1 MITDRDY
8 IEIGDAPSQIAYDS
22 NHFDSPRLQMKIL
35 KILLQIVGFVV
46 LIGAVA
52 IGTLRIQR
60 SSADGATVVFPGGEM
75 IAGELHMGPEPDWSF
90 TDDIFTIELQLN
102 DPMSTRTIFILES
115 EGKIYVVSGY
125 MKSFL
130 GRIWKEW
137 AFDADEGNDEGVL
150 RVNNVRYPR
159 QLVRIKEGDVL
170 NGVAAKLLAKYSGV
184 PTPVSAEAIA
194 TARADI
200 EDGNS
205 WIFELTPR

>member
-1 MITDRDY
+1 
-8 IEIGDAPSQIAYDS
+8 
-22 NHFDSPRLQMKIL
+22 MKIL
-35 KILLQIVGFVV
+35 KIVLQMVGFVV
-46 LIGAVA
+46 LIGAVT

-75 IAGELHMGPEPDWSF
+75 VAGELHTGAEPNWSF

-102 DPMSTRTIFILES
+102 DPMATRRIFILES
-115 EGKIYVVSGY
+115 EGRIYVVSGY

-130 GRIWKEW
+130 GKIWKEW

-159 QLVRIKEGDVL
+159 QLVRIEEGDVL
-170 NGVAAKLLAKYSGV
+170 NGVAAKLLAKHSGV

>member
-1 MITDRDY
+1 
-8 IEIGDAPSQIAYDS
+8 
-22 NHFDSPRLQMKIL
+22 MKIL
-35 KILLQIVGFVV
+35 KIVLQAFGFVV

-75 IAGELHMGPEPDWSF
+75 VAGELHTGAEPDWSF

-102 DPMSTRTIFILES
+102 DPMATRTIFILES

-137 AFDADEGNDEGVL
+137 AFDADEGVL

-159 QLVRIKEGDVL
+159 QLIRIEEGDVL

>member
-1 MITDRDY
+1 
-8 IEIGDAPSQIAYDS
+8 
-22 NHFDSPRLQMKIL
+22 MKIL
-35 KILLQIVGFVV
+35 KIALQMLGFVV
-46 LIGAVA
+46 LIGAVT

-60 SSADGATVVFPGGEM
+60 SGGDGATVVFPGGEM
-75 IAGELHMGPEPDWSF
+75 VAGELNTGPEPDWSF

-102 DPMSTRTIFILES
+102 DPMATRRIFIIES

-130 GRIWKEW
+130 GKIWKEW
-137 AFDADEGNDEGVL
+137 AFDADAGNDEGVL

-159 QLVRIKEGDVL
+159 KLVRIEEGDVL

-184 PTPVSAEAIA
+184 PTPVSADAIA
-194 TARADI
+194 TARTDI

-205 WIFELTPR
+205 WIFELAPR

>member
-1 MITDRDY
+1 
-8 IEIGDAPSQIAYDS
+8 
-22 NHFDSPRLQMKIL
+22 MKIF
-35 KILLQIVGFVV
+35 KIALQVVGFVV

-75 IAGELHMGPEPDWSF
+75 IAGEIHTGPEPDWSF
-90 TDDIFTIELQLN
+90 TDDVFTIELQLN
-102 DPMSTRTIFILES
+102 DPMATRRIFILES

-125 MKSFL
+125 MKSTL
-130 GRIWKEW
+130 GKIWKEW
-137 AFDADEGNDEGVL
+137 AFDADEGNNEGVL

-159 QLVRIKEGDVL
+159 QLVRIKKGDVL
-170 NGVAAKLLAKYSGV
+170 NGVSAKLLAKYSGV
-184 PTPVSAEAIA
+184 PTPVPAEAIA

-205 WIFELTPR
+205 WIFELIPR

>member
-1 MITDRDY
+1 
-8 IEIGDAPSQIAYDS
+8 
-22 NHFDSPRLQMKIL
+22 MKIL
-35 KILLQIVGFVV
+35 KIMLQMVGFVV
-46 LIGAVA
+46 LIGAVT

-75 IAGELHMGPEPDWSF
+75 IAGELHTGAEPDWSF

-102 DPMSTRTIFILES
+102 DPMATRTIFILES

-137 AFDADEGNDEGVL
+137 AFEADEGNDEGVL

-205 WIFELTPR
+205 WIFELAPR

>member
-1 MITDRDY
+1 
-8 IEIGDAPSQIAYDS
+8 
-22 NHFDSPRLQMKIL
+22 MKIL
-35 KILLQIVGFVV
+35 KIVLQVVGFVV
-46 LIGAVA
+46 LIGAVS

-75 IAGELHMGPEPDWSF
+75 LAGELHTGPEPDWSF

-102 DPMSTRTIFILES
+102 DPMATRRIFIMEA

-130 GRIWKEW
+130 GKIWKEW
-137 AFDADEGNDEGVL
+137 AFDADEGNDQGVL

-159 QLVRIKEGDVL
+159 QLVRVKEGDVL
-170 NGVAAKLLAKYSGV
+170 NGVSAKLAAKYGGA
-184 PTPVSAEAIA
+184 PTPVSDEAIA
-194 TARADI
+194 TTRANI

-205 WIFELTPR
+205 WVFELVPR

>member
-1 MITDRDY
+1 
-8 IEIGDAPSQIAYDS
+8 
-22 NHFDSPRLQMKIL
+22 MKIL
-35 KILLQIVGFVV
+35 KIALQMIGFVV
-46 LIGAVA
+46 LIGAVT

-75 IAGELHMGPEPDWSF
+75 MAGELHTGPEPDWSF
-90 TDDIFTIELQLN
+90 TDGIFTIELQLN
-102 DPMSTRTIFILES
+102 DPMATRRIFILES

-130 GRIWKEW
+130 GKIWKEW

-170 NGVAAKLLAKYSGV
+170 NGVSAKLLAKYSGV
-184 PTPVSAEAIA
+184 PTPVSAEVIAIS
-194 TARADI
+194 RADI
-200 EDGNS
+200 ENGNS
-205 WIFELTPR
+205 WIFELAPR

>member
-1 MITDRDY
+1 V
-8 IEIGDAPSQIAYDS
+8 
-22 NHFDSPRLQMKIL
+22 KIL
-35 KILLQIVGFVV
+35 KIVLQAFGFVV

-75 IAGELHMGPEPDWSF
+75 VAGELHTGPEPDWSF

-102 DPMSTRTIFILES
+102 DPMSTRTIFIMES

-137 AFDADEGNDEGVL
+137 AFDADEGNGEGVL

-170 NGVAAKLLAKYSGV
+170 DGVAAKQLAKYSGV
-184 PTPVSAEAIA
+184 PTPVSAAAIA
-194 TARADI
+194 TARANI
-200 EDGNS
+200 EDGES
-205 WIFELTPR
+205 WIFELAPR

>member
-1 MITDRDY
+1 
-8 IEIGDAPSQIAYDS
+8 
-22 NHFDSPRLQMKIL
+22 MKIL
-35 KILLQIVGFVV
+35 KIALQVIGFVV
-46 LIGAVA
+46 LIGAVT

-75 IAGELHMGPEPDWSF
+75 VAGELHTGPEPDWSF

-102 DPMSTRTIFILES
+102 DPMASRRIFILES

-130 GRIWKEW
+130 GKIWKEW

-159 QLVRIKEGDVL
+159 QLIRIKEGDVL
-170 NGVAAKLLAKYSGV
+170 NGVSAKLLAKYSGV
-184 PTPVSAEAIA
+184 PTPVSAEVIAIS
-194 TARADI
+194 RADI
-200 EDGNS
+200 ENGNS
-205 WIFELTPR
+205 WIFELAPR

>member
-1 MITDRDY
+1 V
-8 IEIGDAPSQIAYDS
+8 
-22 NHFDSPRLQMKIL
+22 KIL
-35 KILLQIVGFVV
+35 KTVLQAIGFVV
-46 LIGAVA
+46 LIGAVSIA
-52 IGTLRIQR
+52 TLRIQR
-60 SSADGATVVFPGGEM
+60 SSADGATVVFPGGEL
-75 IAGELHMGPEPDWSF
+75 ISGDLHTGPEPDWSF

-102 DPMSTRTIFILES
+102 DPMATRRIFILES

-130 GRIWKEW
+130 GKIWKEW

-170 NGVAAKLLAKYSGV
+170 DGVSAKLLAKYSGV
-184 PTPVSAEAIA
+184 PTPVSATAIA

-200 EDGNS
+200 EGGNS
-205 WIFELTPR
+205 WIFELAPR

>member
-1 MITDRDY
+1 
-8 IEIGDAPSQIAYDS
+8 
-22 NHFDSPRLQMKIL
+22 MKIL
-35 KILLQIVGFVV
+35 KIARQVLGFVV
-46 LIGAVA
+46 LIGAVT

-75 IAGELHMGPEPDWSF
+75 VAGELHTGPEPDWSF

-102 DPMSTRTIFILES
+102 DPMASRRIFILES

-130 GRIWKEW
+130 GKIWKEW

-170 NGVAAKLLAKYSGV
+170 NGVSAKLLAKYSGV
-184 PTPVSAEAIA
+184 PTPVSAEVIAIS
-194 TARADI
+194 RADI
-200 EDGNS
+200 ENGNS
-205 WIFELTPR
+205 WIFELAPR

>member
-1 MITDRDY
+1 V
-8 IEIGDAPSQIAYDS
+8 
-22 NHFDSPRLQMKIL
+22 KIL
-35 KILLQIVGFVV
+35 KIVLQVVGFLV

-60 SSADGATVVFPGGEM
+60 GSADGATVVFPGGEM
-75 IAGELHMGPEPDWSF
+75 VSGELHMGPEPDWSF

-102 DPMSTRTIFILES
+102 NPMSTRRIFILES

-130 GRIWKEW
+130 GKIWKQW
-137 AFDADEGNDEGVL
+137 AFDADAGNDQGVL

-159 QLVRIKEGDVL
+159 QLVRVKEGDVL
-170 NGVAAKLLAKYSGV
+170 DGVAAKLLAKYSGV
-184 PTPVSAEAIA
+184 PTPVSAQAIA

-205 WIFELTPR
+205 WVFELVPR

>member
-1 MITDRDY
+1 
-8 IEIGDAPSQIAYDS
+8 
-22 NHFDSPRLQMKIL
+22 MKIL
-35 KILLQIVGFVV
+35 KIVLQMVGFVV
-46 LIGAVA
+46 LIGAVT

-75 IAGELHMGPEPDWSF
+75 MAGELHTGAEPNWNF

-102 DPMSTRTIFILES
+102 DPMATRRIFILES

-130 GRIWKEW
+130 GKIWKEW

-159 QLVRIKEGDVL
+159 QLIRIEEGDVL

>member
-1 MITDRDY
+1 
-8 IEIGDAPSQIAYDS
+8 
-22 NHFDSPRLQMKIL
+22 MKIL
-35 KILLQIVGFVV
+35 KIVLQMVGFVV
-46 LIGAVA
+46 LIGAVT

-75 IAGELHMGPEPDWSF
+75 VAGELHTGAEPNWSF

-102 DPMSTRTIFILES
+102 DPMATRRIFILES

-130 GRIWKEW
+130 GKIWKEW

-150 RVNNVRYPR
+150 RVGNVRYPR
-159 QLVRIKEGDVL
+159 QLIRIEEGDVL

-200 EDGNS
+200 EDGNN
-205 WIFELTPR
+205 WRFELTPR

>member
-1 MITDRDY
+1 MRILN
-8 IEIGDAPSQIAYDS
+8 IA
-22 NHFDSPRLQMKIL
+22 LQA
-35 KILLQIVGFVV
+35 VGFVV
-46 LIGAVA
+46 LIGAVT

-60 SSADGATVVFPGGEM
+60 SSADGATVVFPGGELV
-75 IAGELHMGPEPDWSF
+75 AGELHTGPEPDWSF
-90 TDDIFTIELQLN
+90 TDEIFTIELQLN
-102 DPMSTRTIFILES
+102 DPMATRRIFILES

-130 GRIWKEW
+130 GKLWKEW
-137 AFDADEGNDEGVL
+137 AFDADEGNDQGVL

-170 NGVAAKLLAKYSGV
+170 NGISAKLLAKYSGI
-184 PTPVSAEAIA
+184 PTPVSAAAIA

-205 WIFELTPR
+205 WIFELAQR

>member
-1 MITDRDY
+1 
-8 IEIGDAPSQIAYDS
+8 
-22 NHFDSPRLQMKIL
+22 MKIL
-35 KILLQIVGFVV
+35 KIALQMLGFVV
-46 LIGAVA
+46 LIGAVT

-60 SSADGATVVFPGGEM
+60 SSGDGATVVFPGGEM
-75 IAGELHMGPEPDWSF
+75 VAGELHTGPEPDWSF

-102 DPMSTRTIFILES
+102 DPMATRRIFIIES

-130 GRIWKEW
+130 GKIWKEW
-137 AFDADEGNDEGVL
+137 AFDADAGNDEGVL

-159 QLVRIKEGDVL
+159 KLVRIEEGDVL

-184 PTPVSAEAIA
+184 PTPVSADAIA

-205 WIFELTPR
+205 WIFEIAPR

>member
-1 MITDRDY
+1 
-8 IEIGDAPSQIAYDS
+8 
-22 NHFDSPRLQMKIL
+22 MKIL
-35 KILLQIVGFVV
+35 KIALQMLGFVV
-46 LIGAVA
+46 LIGAVT

-60 SSADGATVVFPGGEM
+60 SGGDGATVVFPGGEM
-75 IAGELHMGPEPDWSF
+75 VAGELHTGPEPDWSF

-102 DPMSTRTIFILES
+102 DPMATRRIFIIES

-130 GRIWKEW
+130 GKIWKEW
-137 AFDADEGNDEGVL
+137 AFDADAGNDEGVL

-159 QLVRIKEGDVL
+159 KLVRIEEGDVL

-184 PTPVSAEAIA
+184 PTPVSAAAIA

-205 WIFELTPR
+205 WIFELAPR

>member
-1 MITDRDY
+1 
-8 IEIGDAPSQIAYDS
+8 
-22 NHFDSPRLQMKIL
+22 MKIL
-35 KILLQIVGFVV
+35 KIALQMLGFVV
-46 LIGAVA
+46 LIGAVT

-60 SSADGATVVFPGGEM
+60 SSGDGATVVFPGGEM
-75 IAGELHMGPEPDWSF
+75 VAGELHTGPEPDWSF

-102 DPMSTRTIFILES
+102 DPMATRRIFIIES

-130 GRIWKEW
+130 GKIWKEW
-137 AFDADEGNDEGVL
+137 AFDADAGNDEGVL

-159 QLVRIKEGDVL
+159 KLVRIEEGDVL

-184 PTPVSAEAIA
+184 PTPVSVDAIA

-205 WIFELTPR
+205 WIFELAPR

>member
-1 MITDRDY
+1 
-8 IEIGDAPSQIAYDS
+8 
-22 NHFDSPRLQMKIL
+22 MKIL
-35 KILLQIVGFVV
+35 KIALQMLGFVV
-46 LIGAVA
+46 LIGAVT

-60 SSADGATVVFPGGEM
+60 SSGDGATVVFPGGEM
-75 IAGELHMGPEPDWSF
+75 VAGELHTGPEPDWSF

-102 DPMSTRTIFILES
+102 DPMATRRIFTIES
-115 EGKIYVVSGY
+115 KGKIYVVSGY

-130 GRIWKEW
+130 GKIWKEW
-137 AFDADEGNDEGVL
+137 AFDADAGNDEGVL

-159 QLVRIKEGDVL
+159 KLVRIEEGDVL

-184 PTPVSAEAIA
+184 PTPVSANAIA

-205 WIFELTPR
+205 WIFELAPR

>member
-1 MITDRDY
+1 
-8 IEIGDAPSQIAYDS
+8 
-22 NHFDSPRLQMKIL
+22 MKIL
-35 KILLQIVGFVV
+35 KIVLQVVGFIV
-46 LIGAVA
+46 LIGAVS

-75 IAGELHMGPEPDWSF
+75 VAGELHMGPEPDWSF

-102 DPMSTRTIFILES
+102 DPMATRRIFILES

-130 GRIWKEW
+130 GKIWKEW

-159 QLVRIKEGDVL
+159 KLVRIKEGDVL
-170 NGVAAKLLAKYSGV
+170 NGVSAKLLAKYSGV
-184 PTPVSAEAIA
+184 PTPVPAQAIA

-205 WIFELTPR
+205 WIFELVPR

>member
-1 MITDRDY
+1 
-8 IEIGDAPSQIAYDS
+8 
-22 NHFDSPRLQMKIL
+22 MKIL
-35 KILLQIVGFVV
+35 KIALQMIGFVV
-46 LIGAVA
+46 LIGAVT

-75 IAGELHMGPEPDWSF
+75 VAGELHTGPEPDWSF
-90 TDDIFTIELQLN
+90 TDGIFTIELQLN
-102 DPMSTRTIFILES
+102 DPMASRRIFILES

-130 GRIWKEW
+130 GKIWKEW

-159 QLVRIKEGDVL
+159 LLIRIEEGDVL

>member
-1 MITDRDY
+1 
-8 IEIGDAPSQIAYDS
+8 
-22 NHFDSPRLQMKIL
+22 MKIV
-35 KILLQIVGFVV
+35 KIVLQILGFVV
-46 LIGAVA
+46 LIGAVS

-75 IAGELHMGPEPDWSF
+75 IAGELHTGPEPDWSF

-102 DPMSTRTIFILES
+102 NPMATRRIFILES

-130 GRIWKEW
+130 GKLWKEW

-159 QLVRIKEGDVL
+159 KLVRIERGDVL
-170 NGVAAKLLAKYSGV
+170 NGVAEKLLLKYNGV
-184 PTPVSAEAIA
+184 PAPVSPEAIA
-194 TARADI
+194 AAKANI
-200 EDGNS
+200 EDGDS
-205 WIFELTPR
+205 WIFELAPRSL

>member
-1 MITDRDY
+1 VKI
-8 IEIGDAPSQIAYDS
+8 IKIV
-22 NHFDSPRLQMKIL
+22 LQV
-35 KILLQIVGFVV
+35 VGFVV

-75 IAGELHMGPEPDWSF
+75 LSGELHVGPEPDWSF

-102 DPMSTRTIFILES
+102 DPMSTRRIFILES
-115 EGKIYVVSGY
+115 EGKIYVISGY

-130 GRIWKEW
+130 GKIWKQW
-137 AFDADEGNDEGVL
+137 AFDADAGNDQGVL

-159 QLVRIKEGDVL
+159 QLVRVKEGDVL
-170 NGVAAKLLAKYSGV
+170 NGVAAKLLAKYNGV
-184 PTPVSAEAIA
+184 PTPVSAQAIA

-205 WIFELTPR
+205 WVFELVPR

>member
-1 MITDRDY
+1 MKTLKIV
-8 IEIGDAPSQIAYDS
+8 
-22 NHFDSPRLQMKIL
+22 LQMA
-35 KILLQIVGFVV
+35 GFVV
-46 LIGAVA
+46 LIGAVT

-75 IAGELHMGPEPDWSF
+75 VAGELHTGAEPNWSF

-102 DPMSTRTIFILES
+102 DPMATRRIFILES

-130 GRIWKEW
+130 GKIWKEW

-159 QLVRIKEGDVL
+159 QLIRIKEGDVL

>member
-1 MITDRDY
+1 M
-8 IEIGDAPSQIAYDS
+8 
-22 NHFDSPRLQMKIL
+22 
-35 KILLQIVGFVV
+35 
-46 LIGAVA
+46 LIGAVT

-75 IAGELHMGPEPDWSF
+75 MAGELHTGAEPNWSF

-102 DPMSTRTIFILES
+102 DPMATRRIFILES

-130 GRIWKEW
+130 GKIWKEW
-137 AFDADEGNDEGVL
+137 AFDADEGVL

-159 QLVRIKEGDVL
+159 QLIRIEEGDVL